1 MDIGFYSSLEEKL
14 FSELYAIIIS
24 ALMPVSCSLLRS
36 KMTVGNWEVRILASG
51 AANLGRRSDKRT
63 YLVL

>member
-1 MDIGFYSSLEEKL
+1 LEEKL
-14 FSELYAIIIS
+14 FSELYPIIIS
-24 ALMPVSCSLLRS
+24 AFLMPVSCSLLRS

-51 AANLGRRSDKRT
+51 AANPGGRSDKRT